1 VAVGS
6 ILSVLLLAGC
16 GESTP
21 AGSSDV
27 ASLQTANPAAAASAS
42 ADSQEHPLRRPD
54 DGPEV
59 FERYVQVYF
68 KCVVDKGGTVTQ
80 GEKPDVG
87 GDAKSKAASA
97 ECWHLYPEDWLDRER
112 RTNPEYADL
121 LRAAGA
127 CVKAKGYHVTVGGDP
142 LAIMYDNNADANKAY
157 DDEQECLRTAFQ
169 ASVAKYNKGG
179 S

>member
-1 VAVGS
+1 VAAGS

-16 GESTP
+16 GESAP
-21 AGSSDV
+21 ADSSDV
-27 ASLQTANPAAAASAS
+27 ATLQTANPAAAAAAS

-59 FERYVQVYF
+59 FDRYVQIYN
-68 KCVVDKGGTVTQ
+68 KCVVDKGGTLTQ
-80 GEKPDVG
+80 GAKPEIG
-87 GDAKSKAASA
+87 SDAKSKAASA
-97 ECWHLYPEDWLDRER
+97 ECWHLYPENWLDREK

-121 LRAAGA
+121 LRTAGA
-127 CVKAKGYHVTVGGDP
+127 CVKAKGHDVTVGGDP
-142 LAIMYDNNADANKAY
+142 LAIMYDNNTSANKAY

-169 ASVAKYNKGG
+169 ASVAKYNKSG